1 HAVDVAGQVAR
12 GRVDLAAGEAARAGF
27 GRRLGHARAL
37 GEHARGGVVDH
48 AVDPG
53 DVADH
58 VVVEH
63 RLDAPAFGLRLRGDD
78 LAAEQALLLARQRGV
93 DDGARESV
101 LRQDARGLKRA
112 GDAGGVVVG
121 AGRVGGEVHHVRYAR
136 VDVAAHDHVAA
147 GVRGTA
153 LDREHAD
160 HFGRLGNA
168 LLAGNRV
175 ADVDHFQAAA
185 ALRRDALELRV

>member
-1 HAVDVAGQVAR
+1 MIRQPPRSTRTDTLFPYTTLFRSVAR
-12 GRVDLAAGEAARAGF
+12 RRVDLAAGEAARAGF

-63 RLDAPAFGLRLRGDD
+63 RLDAPAFGPRLRRDD

-93 DDGARESV
+93 HDRAGEPV
-101 LRQDARGLKRA
+101 LREDEIGRA
-112 GDAGGVVVG
+112 PV
-121 AGRVGGEVHHVRYAR
+121 
-136 VDVAAHDHVAA
+136 
-147 GVRGTA
+147 
-153 LDREHAD
+153 
-160 HFGRLGNA
+160 
-168 LLAGNRV
+168 
-175 ADVDHFQAAA
+175 
-185 ALRRDALELRV
+185 